1 MEYELLYY
9 IILWAANKIS
19 EEALLFYNSYLPS
32 LEIIEKFITTNVKEW
47 DINFLSNTEESHAK
61 YRSTMLLM
69 TSSLLN
75 YVDLEQIHPSI
86 ISDIIEPLD
95 GIWDGRAR
103 GTKMCFDNNGP
114 YIAFT
119 SSSSH
124 EWIRTTLPIIGQEN
138 DFDVNYDSWL
148 GKQAYGWVLGSNG
161 VLCHNTQKDNGPY
174 TNQYGNEFFE
184 NARITVHLDM
194 NERTCS
200 FSIDGQR
207 YPVAFSN
214 LPDEIYPAV
223 SLKSPGKARIEPFRS
238 SAR

>member
-95 GIWDGRAR
+95 GI
-103 GTKMCFDNNGP
+103 
-114 YIAFT
+114 
-119 SSSSH
+119 
-124 EWIRTTLPIIGQEN
+124 
-138 DFDVNYDSWL
+138 VDSNIL
-148 GKQAYGWVLGSNG
+148 LNKYRKKALLAEKYSNIMYFSGMVEHVVLKCA
-161 VLCHNTQKDNGPY
+161 LI
-174 TNQYGNEFFE
+174 
-184 NARITVHLDM
+184 ITVLILPSRVPHHM
-194 NERTCS
+194 NGLELHY
-200 FSIDGQR
+200 Q
-207 YPVAFSN
+207 
-214 LPDEIYPAV
+214 
-223 SLKSPGKARIEPFRS
+223 
-238 SAR
+238 